1 MGLTVAIQC
10 WERPCKNSHRLGV
23 HKEEVVELII
33 GFLGPSHLLVQVI
46 ACHFAKYIR
55 FSNSI
60 SLFLNENRLRKLLF
74 NYISLDFTK
83 NRIFLFKVVDPIL
96 IINDPLY
103 VSFEA

>member
-1 MGLTVAIQC
+1 MA
-10 WERPCKNSHRLGV
+10 R
-23 HKEEVVELII
+23 
-33 GFLGPSHLLVQVI
+33 
-46 ACHFAKYIR
+46 HFTKYIW

-74 NYISLDFTK
+74 NYISLDFAK

-103 VSFEA
+103 VSFEAWAQYLAKTGALAADPSKTPQKDC